1 MHSEYSKKLPN
12 KRLIDKHH
20 SRLVLDSQFEAFFD
34 TVTSLTSKLC
44 HSPVALVTFIED
56 DFIWV
61 QSQVGFPDAK
71 MLPNR
76 KRFCGLFPQDNNY
89 FEVSDTSLDKVL
101 EKHLFH
107 IENQEAKFYAGASIK
122 LPLGEMVG
130 VLCVFDSKPRRLT
143 ASQRTYLVG
152 MAQVIEKA
160 LITRNFLKHVS

>member
-1 MHSEYSKKLPN
+1 MHSEYSKKSSN
-12 KRLIDKHH
+12 KQLIDKNH
-20 SRLVLDSQFEAFFD
+20 SRLVLDSQFEAFFR

-44 HSPVALVTFIED
+44 NSPVALVTFIED

-76 KRFCGLFPQDNNY
+76 KRFRGFPQDDSY
-89 FEVSDTSLDKVL
+89 FEVSNTSLDKVL
-101 EKHLFH
+101 EKHLFR
-107 IENQEAKFYAGASIK
+107 IENQKAKFYAGASIK

-130 VLCVFDSKPRRLT
+130 VLCVFDYKPRRLT

-160 LITRNFLKHVS
+160 LTTRNFLKRVS

>member
-1 MHSEYSKKLPN
+1 MHSEYSKKSSN
-12 KRLIDKHH
+12 KQLIDKNH
-20 SRLVLDSQFEAFFD
+20 SRLVLDSQFEAFFR

-44 HSPVALVTFIED
+44 NSPVALVTFIED

-76 KRFCGLFPQDNNY
+76 KRFRGFPQDDSY
-89 FEVSDTSLDKVL
+89 FEVSNTSLDKVL
-101 EKHLFH
+101 EKHLFL
-107 IENQEAKFYAGASIK
+107 IENQKAKFYAGASIK

-130 VLCVFDSKPRRLT
+130 VLCVFDYKPRRLT

-160 LITRNFLKHVS
+160 LTTRNFLKRVS